1 MDFKKLVTII
11 FLFIAFEFGLSQHLL
26 GLSEPEPEP
35 QCCGGIGDIVG
46 AVGALAVK
54 GVIAGAVA
62 GAVANQAYR
71 GYQQRRPSK
80 LIDW

>member
-11 FLFIAFEFGLSQHLL
+11 FLFIAFEC
-26 GLSEPEPEP
+26 GLSEPEP
-35 QCCGGIGDIVG
+35 CCDGIGDIVG